1 MNFSQLELIQAIHE
15 KGSITAA
22 ADAVGFT
29 QSAASRALSTLED
42 ELGVTLVH
50 RHRQGVTLTEAGERL
65 LPAIYEILSGA
76 EYIRQEAAAHRG
88 LATGKLR
95 IGSIHTMAPKLL
107 SQFVA
112 TFRQRYPGIETVVV
126 EGVESD
132 ILSMLQQ
139 GVIDVGLVAH
149 SGDTSNS
156 VPIAQDEMQL
166 VVAASHPLAERDS
179 VNIHDFAQ
187 EPFVMSK
194 FGCAGVIR
202 DLFAE
207 TDHALNVALEITD
220 GHSVLTMVKEGLGV
234 TLLPEMSLP
243 DSMSGL
249 HALSF
254 DPPRY
259 RELRAMV
266 SNLRAVSPATQ
277 AFLEIIRDCTTCQT
291 VSETPQPAP
300 VGVG

>member
-1 MNFSQLELIQAIHE
+1 MNFSQLELLQAIHE

-22 ADAVGFT
+22 AEAVGFT

-50 RHRQGVTLTEAGERL
+50 RHRHGVALTEVGERL

-76 EYIRQEAAAHRG
+76 EVIRQEAAAHRG

-107 SQFVA
+107 SQFVS
-112 TFRQRYPGIETVVV
+112 TFRQRYPGIETVVL
-126 EGVESD
+126 EGNESD
-132 ILSMLQQ
+132 ILSMLHQ

-149 SGDTSNS
+149 NGDSSNS

-166 VVAASHPLAERDS
+166 VVAATHPLAERDC
-179 VNIHDFAQ
+179 VTIHDFAQ

-194 FGCAGVIR
+194 FGCASVIR

-207 TDHALNVALEITD
+207 SQHPLNVALEISD

-234 TLLPEMSLP
+234 TLLPQMSLP
-243 DSMSGL
+243 DSMTGL

-259 RELRAMV
+259 RELRAIV
-266 SNLRAVSPATQ
+266 SNLRTVSPATQ
-277 AFLEIIRDCTTCQT
+277 AFLKIIRDCTTCDT
-291 VSETPQPAP
+291 VIETPQSAP
-300 VGVG
+300 VEVG